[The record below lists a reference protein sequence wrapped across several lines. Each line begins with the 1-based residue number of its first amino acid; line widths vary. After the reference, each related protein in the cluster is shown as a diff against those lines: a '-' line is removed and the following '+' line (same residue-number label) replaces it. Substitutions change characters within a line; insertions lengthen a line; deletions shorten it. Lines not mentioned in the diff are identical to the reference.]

1 MMRDKLA
8 GLALFFGHVRGLA
21 NPLQFPQ
28 FGLVESRENVPI
40 GWAAGVAAVSH
51 QNFQTEITAEGNEAP
66 VSPATPPDPR
76 SYNEQKCQ

>member
-40 GWAAGVAAVSH
+40 GRAAGVAAVSH
-51 QNFQTEITAEGNEAP
+51 QNFQAEITPEGNEAS
-66 VSPATPPDPR
+66 VSPATPPDPW
-76 SYNEQKCQ
+76 SYNE